1 MLERVATTSTNSKLI
16 HGQKEFFTKMVVD
29 AVLSLDEELNEKMI
43 GMKKVAGGA
52 LQVKFY
58 VMIRVVFEMELDKY
72 DQKWDYNYNQLQ

>member
-1 MLERVATTSTNSKLI
+1 LLERVATTSMNSKLI

-52 LQVKFY
+52 LQVKF
-58 VMIRVVFEMELDKY
+58 L
-72 DQKWDYNYNQLQ
+72 